1 MGKWWIRRMIA
12 NWALIM
18 VTIYGGNPVW
28 ETIGVFPTQ
37 RACFAALE
45 RDQLANDRLP
55 HKGNAERFYC
65 CEAPTRRPQ
74 P

>member
-1 MGKWWIRRMIA
+1 MIA
-12 NWALIM
+12 NWALIV

-37 RACFAALE
+37 RACFTALE

-55 HKGNAERFYC
+55 HKASVERFYRC
-65 CEAPTRRPQ
+65 DAPTGRSKP
-74 P
+74 